1 MTRDLLIRCRHRI
14 ANDAMAKGIF
24 PQTGDKVEDGEYFDP
39 LLADIDAE
47 LAEPMPAL
55 RWHEMRDALVKAR
68 NHLRKNR
75 AFWNGP
81 QFEAVWA
88 INKTLGEDPA
98 EDQTGHKPD
107 ATEGAHTTDM
117 LAALSAAQV
126 ELSALHSLH
135 GEGLEVH
142 GWHLNGAPECL
153 DTFIDDNDNDALGM
167 IEAVLAKAKGG
178 GA

>member
-1 MTRDLLIRCRHRI
+1 MTRDLLTRCRHRI
-14 ANDAMAKGIF
+14 ANDDIALGRE
-24 PQTGDKVEDGEYFDP
+24 PSPV
-39 LLADIDAE
+39 LAEIDAV
-47 LAEPMPAL
+47 LAEP
-55 RWHEMRDALVKAR
+55 
-68 NHLRKNR
+68 
-75 AFWNGP
+75 
-81 QFEAVWA
+81 EA
-88 INKTLGEDPA
+88 
-98 EDQTGHKPD
+98 
-107 ATEGAHTTDM
+107 EGAHTADM
-117 LAALSAAQV
+117 LAALSAAQA